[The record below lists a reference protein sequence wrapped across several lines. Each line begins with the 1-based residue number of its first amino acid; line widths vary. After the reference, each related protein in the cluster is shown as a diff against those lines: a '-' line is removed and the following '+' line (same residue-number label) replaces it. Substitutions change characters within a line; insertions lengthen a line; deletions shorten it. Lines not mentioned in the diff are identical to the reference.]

1 MNEKLK
7 ELYIKYFIN
16 YINEKVDFSKYESMI
31 EKSNLFFSPS
41 NSIDKNMKSNYYSLL
56 NQFYFDKLDDKDKEI
71 LLSKDVTSSDI
82 KRIIE
87 KSYKE
92 VLKKGDM
99 EYVMYNPPI
108 PNHRVKNGSLVFEFV
123 YGKNSEKLND
133 EQYTANMIKQR
144 EFISKTNELLKR
156 DIEEKIG
163 ISCEIFVEKRV

>member
-123 YGKNSEKLND
+123 YGKNREKLND
-133 EQYTANMIKQR
+133 EQYTVNMIKQR
-144 EFISKTNELLKR
+144 EFISKINELLKR

-163 ISCEIFVEKRV
+163 IPCEIFVEKRV